1 MMNGQTVNGAKRAA
15 SVNGSVLTENGSRG
29 LLTKRIRLVL
39 VDDLSLV
46 RQGIEALLSAVKDL
60 ELVGQGATADD
71 AVGLSRGLSP
81 DVILMDQDLPG
92 NSFLAIRTIREIL
105 PQIEIIIMT
114 RRLDDAKALQA
125 VEAGATGYVLKDI
138 PLDNLTAAI
147 RSVCNGR
154 AFFHPEITRKLVGRL
169 AELSRDQ
176 RRQTQVES
184 NGLTTKELDVL
195 IEMAKGQTDRE
206 IAAKFVVAEGTIK
219 THIHHILRKLGAR
232 NRTEAVVYV
241 MRRGLIE

>member
-138 PLDNLTAAI
+138 PARDSYMYFYGKNTLTVIFTMLQTLPYYFRITIFPYGMLYHYSNYLPYQDSFFNFIVLFAVVFMIVILTA
-147 RSVCNGR
+147 G
-154 AFFHPEITRKLVGRL
+154 FYLLKKLP
-169 AELSRDQ
+169 DY
-176 RRQTQVES
+176 ES
-184 NGLTTKELDVL
+184 T
-195 IEMAKGQTDRE
+195 
-206 IAAKFVVAEGTIK
+206 
-219 THIHHILRKLGAR
+219 
-232 NRTEAVVYV
+232 
-241 MRRGLIE
+241 